1 MPCLLL
7 RVRVPPRGQAA
18 RGSFAANFFLGEELC
33 RRGPAA
39 LAPSVLWVD
48 RPVPSS
54 RLSAA
59 CRPVLVFCQDRVSL
73 GPEGLHALLGG
84 LWERPGVVWG
94 APTPPPQLETQLG
107 LLVSWAALTA
117 LPGSHH
123 RPGLRR
129 DLVWLVAAG
138 GSGGAPQ
145 GGLGTVAEQ
154 GGAGP
159 GPASGPLDV
168 RSPTLTA
175 APRALSPA
183 DAPRSAA
190 PALRV

>member
-1 MPCLLL
+1 MQTRACRP
-7 RVRVPPRGQAA
+7 RPFSAVGGPPR
-18 RGSFAANFFLGEELC
+18 
-33 RRGPAA
+33 P
-39 LAPSVLWVD
+39 VL
-48 RPVPSS
+48 PSS